1 MPQNPINY
9 PERFLSLLLERSLS
23 SAFRPRKYQ
32 CAEIIIACRIA
43 RKETSWIVTRRAD
56 RSNEGE
62 SRCPACCVREPPPH
76 QRIVIAMDIKR
87 DQLTSRVK
95 TFENMLLTARTRKK
109 PNQNEITSCEKQL
122 NEAKKALEEYDKKKK
137 A

>member
-1 MPQNPINY
+1 
-9 PERFLSLLLERSLS
+9 
-23 SAFRPRKYQ
+23 
-32 CAEIIIACRIA
+32 
-43 RKETSWIVTRRAD
+43 
-56 RSNEGE
+56 
-62 SRCPACCVREPPPH
+62 
-76 QRIVIAMDIKR
+76 MDIKR

-109 PNQNEITSCEKQL
+109 PNQNEITGCEKQL

>member
-1 MPQNPINY
+1 M
-9 PERFLSLLLERSLS
+9 RASHAVRHA
-23 SAFRPRKYQ
+23 AF
-32 CAEIIIACRIA
+32 A
-43 RKETSWIVTRRAD
+43 
-56 RSNEGE
+56 NL
-62 SRCPACCVREPPPH
+62 PPH

-95 TFENMLLTARTRKK
+95 TLENMLLTARTRKK